1 MIDNPCD
8 AGATAVRPG
17 GMGLDN
23 VRNRLDAM
31 FGRDARM
38 DAHVEAGHFRVE
50 LLLPAGVDPDTIKD
64 IEG

>member
-1 MIDNPCD
+1 VIDNPCD
-8 AGATAVRPG
+8 PGATAARPG

-38 DAHVEAGHFRVE
+38 EAHVEAGHFRVE
-50 LLLPAGVDPDTIKD
+50 LLLPASVDPETTKDTK
-64 IEG
+64 G